1 MKKNKSIFR
10 VESILYK
17 EKILIGKYSAFPAS
31 ILPIVFLCLFSVL
44 IIIVFILLSTYSQR
58 VLVKGKIIYSPS
70 AIEIKISKSG
80 IIEIENNIKQGSAI
94 KKGDTIAFISHDI
107 NFSGNGKDIK
117 TIDISK
123 AKITELLKAESEIKK
138 HHDNEEK
145 ILYNK
150 LIHKDREI
158 IAVKSAKD
166 DELLRNIYLKE
177 KMEFYKKSQ
186 KKGITTIQESM
197 GTENDYFNSLFKIN
211 NYKISIERVIGEK
224 LQILDDINKIKSQR
238 NQLLINMEQQK
249 ITFQQQIINSAA
261 NLESIITSP
270 IDGIISS
277 LNIVNG
283 QKIEEN
289 KIIAVI
295 VPNNATTLIEIL
307 TPPST
312 KPYLN
317 VGQTVIMRV
326 DSQPWKW
333 FGKISGKI
341 LSISTTPNNLSEN
354 EVYFRAL
361 VIPDNSSIYLPAGV
375 SVNADI
381 LTLKRHVWEWL
392 FIPLKRNTH
401 QINNKD

>member
-1 MKKNKSIFR
+1 
-10 VESILYK
+10 
-17 EKILIGKYSAFPAS
+17 
-31 ILPIVFLCLFSVL
+31 
-44 IIIVFILLSTYSQR
+44 
-58 VLVKGKIIYSPS
+58 
-70 AIEIKISKSG
+70 
-80 IIEIENNIKQGSAI
+80 
-94 KKGDTIAFISHDI
+94 
-107 NFSGNGKDIK
+107 
-117 TIDISK
+117 
-123 AKITELLKAESEIKK
+123 
-138 HHDNEEK
+138 
-145 ILYNK
+145 
-150 LIHKDREI
+150 
-158 IAVKSAKD
+158 
-166 DELLRNIYLKE
+166 
-177 KMEFYKKSQ
+177 
-186 KKGITTIQESM
+186 M

-224 LQILDDINKIKSQR
+224 FQILDDINKIKSQK
-238 NQLLINMEQQK
+238 NQLLINMGKQK
-249 ITFQQQIINSAA
+249 TNFQQQIINSAA

-317 VGQTVIMRV
+317 VGQSVIMRV

-341 LSISTTPNNLSEN
+341 ISISTTPNNLSEN

-361 VIPDNSSIYLPAGV
+361 VIPDNSSLYLPAGV
-375 SVNADI
+375 SVNADV
-381 LTLKRHVWEWL
+381 LTLKRKIWEWL
-392 FIPLKRNTH
+392 FIPLKRNDHPVTDR
-401 QINNKD
+401 N